1 MTVRCETNI
10 TNKRVSRNHAIGPL
24 EGSILNVSVTLPG
37 KGAAVFLATFQGS
50 TMKQCRRFLMSGLIL
65 SLLAGQT
72 AFADD
77 QPVSAKR
84 PDQANVKQNESE
96 SAKQAMPAESDQ
108 TSAQGAKARFQVT
121 SSPTGEAHLRNF
133 VGIVTEPVQAALAAQ
148 LNDLMKEGQG
158 VSIKLVLPDS
168 PAQKAGLK
176 MFDVLTTFN
185 GKTITSSD
193 ILRKFVL
200 DSEKGSKVELGVIR
214 ASRQQTIEVT
224 LTQKLYRNYKFT
236 VKPMGQDSPA
246 KQPENPAAP
255 APETPSKQD
264 GIIAS
269 RSGEKETKGRELPIG
284 FSHAPVTT
292 THNLSLL
299 FVGSVKDGYSVE
311 ISYQDETDTLQTHR
325 FTGSI
330 EEITEQTI
338 DMPGHVQTMI
348 SERLKE
354 LKIALQGKASFR
366 LQIKPHMQGK
376 NRFTRVFLSRTTKE
390 RSVRMVE
397 LDHHL
402 GNRPTL
408 NVNQI
413 LGNQIFTSELKQLTP
428 AIQEQIRAALHRVRI
443 PTIQI
448 HADNP
453 I

>member
-1 MTVRCETNI
+1 M
-10 TNKRVSRNHAIGPL
+10 
-24 EGSILNVSVTLPG
+24 
-37 KGAAVFLATFQGS
+37 
-50 TMKQCRRFLMSGLIL
+50 
-65 SLLAGQT
+65 
-72 AFADD
+72 
-77 QPVSAKR
+77 
-84 PDQANVKQNESE
+84 
-96 SAKQAMPAESDQ
+96 
-108 TSAQGAKARFQVT
+108 
-121 SSPTGEAHLRNF
+121 
-133 VGIVTEPVQAALAAQ
+133 
-148 LNDLMKEGQG
+148 
-158 VSIKLVLPDS
+158 
-168 PAQKAGLK
+168 
-176 MFDVLTTFN
+176 
-185 GKTITSSD
+185 
-193 ILRKFVL
+193 
-200 DSEKGSKVELGVIR
+200 
-214 ASRQQTIEVT
+214 
-224 LTQKLYRNYKFT
+224 
-236 VKPMGQDSPA
+236 
-246 KQPENPAAP
+246 
-255 APETPSKQD
+255 
-264 GIIAS
+264 
-269 RSGEKETKGRELPIG
+269 
-284 FSHAPVTT
+284 TT

-311 ISYQDETDTLQTHR
+311 ISYQDETDTLQTHC

-330 EEITEQTI
+330 EEISEQTI
-338 DMPGHVQTMI
+338 DMPSHVQTMV